1 MTRISTDFT
10 VIISLMLIASGVF
23 RLFLI
28 RSGKL
33 PAGFGYQH
41 YVPYVFLVA
50 GLALIARALY
60 E

>member
-1 MTRISTDFT
+1 MDFT
-10 VIISLMLIASGVF
+10 IIVSLMLIAFGVF